1 MLNQKIEKN
10 KFDEEMSG
18 LKILMNLKSGINR
31 ESIEINKLD
40 INTNNPD

>member
-31 ESIEINKLD
+31 ESKEINKLD